1 MPAGAPNEWL
11 ERGLDLGSL
20 IWEVRALTQPSSTE
34 LSVAVAADRW
44 QLRRSDTAAAD
55 SSDSL
60 VSLVS
65 AA

>member
-34 LSVAVAADRW
+34 LSVPVA
-44 QLRRSDTAAAD
+44 TTG
-55 SSDSL
+55 SSDVLTPLRLTALTASCH
-60 VSLVS
+60 S
-65 AA
+65 